1 MTCTAWILVSG
12 SDTGIKVAAV
22 SGTIVL
28 MSLYPIHT
36 LETQDAAVSGYY
48 SVADPLPNSET

>member
-1 MTCTAWILVSG
+1 MSG